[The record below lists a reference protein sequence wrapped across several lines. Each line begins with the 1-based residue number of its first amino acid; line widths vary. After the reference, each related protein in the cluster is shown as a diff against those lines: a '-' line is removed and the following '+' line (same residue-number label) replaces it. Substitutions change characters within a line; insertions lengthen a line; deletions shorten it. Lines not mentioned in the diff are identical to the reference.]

1 MFSKIS
7 FNYGKKNNTK
17 EMLINQLKVKDTN
30 QLNDKKSIKESV
42 NLRNKIDENKI
53 KNIPKILLEG
63 DENVVNDFDS
73 KTQLIETKITSINNL
88 DNKIQSISKN
98 IIEANEKLANN
109 LYDNIIQET
118 ITTEI
123 KRTDNYSV
131 NYDINR
137 IYKKGIKTLVHV
149 YQTKYKNS
157 NSSGL
162 GDFIRGSYFILDFC
176 YKHNLEAKII
186 FNSPIINYLKNK
198 EYLNNFNT
206 IEHVLMNVELFKN
219 NNIIQCNVKD
229 GFILDPTT
237 YGKNIYTSFINYIVS
252 ISPIYNSNV
261 FIYSNCV
268 PIEVTEKN
276 KECMRKILEPTDELK
291 IIINES
297 LQYLGLKPNDYSV
310 IHVRTGD
317 IHLINK
323 DTSFDKKYLQ
333 KLIAEIRGYINSHDK
348 YILIADDSNVK
359 LILKNIFPQ
368 VNILLNKITHFGEG
382 VNLEKESVKNTM
394 VDFYLF
400 SYAKNIFCFS
410 SYTHGSGFSY
420 WCAKTYNIPYTCRFI
435 EQK

>member
-7 FNYGKKNNTK
+7 FNYGKKNNKK

-53 KNIPKILLEG
+53 KNIAKILLEG
-63 DENVVNDFDS
+63 DENIVNDFDS

-109 LYDNIIQET
+109 LYDNIIP
-118 ITTEI
+118 I
-123 KRTDNYSV
+123 KVTGVHEYSIHS
-131 NYDINR
+131 DINR

-149 YQTKYKNS
+149 YQTKYKSS

-176 YKHNLEAKII
+176 DKHNLEAKII
-186 FNSPIINYLKNK
+186 FNNPIINYLKNK

-206 IEHVLMNVELFKN
+206 IEHVLMNIELFKN
-219 NNIIQCNVKD
+219 NNIIQCNIKD

-237 YGKNIYTSFINYIVS
+237 YGKNIYASFINYIVS

-276 KECMRKILEPTDELK
+276 KEHMRKILEPTDELK
-291 IIINES
+291 IIINETFH
-297 LQYLGLKPNDYSV
+297 YLDLKPNDYSV
-310 IHVRTGD
+310 IHVRSGD
-317 IHLINK
+317 IHLINN
-323 DTSFDKKYLQ
+323 DTSFDKSYLQ
-333 KLIAEIRGYINSHDK
+333 RLIAEITKYVNSYDK
-348 YILIADDSNVK
+348 YILIADDNNVK
-359 LILKNIFPQ
+359 LILKNIFPKL
-368 VNILLNKITHFGEG
+368 NILLNKITHFGEG

-400 SYAKNIFCFS
+400 SYAKNIFSFS
-410 SYTHGSGFSY
+410 SYSHGSGFSY
-420 WCAKTYNIPYTCRFI
+420 WCAKTYDIPYTCRFI
-435 EQK
+435 EKK